1 MKNFSVALNAV
12 LVLAV
17 AFLYYKTFSGVKVS
31 KGSDAGTALSGIYY
45 INIDT
50 LNEKLDFLTVRQEEL
65 EKKEIDADVSLKQ
78 KGAELEREIMAYQS
92 QAQQGL
98 LTPKQMQSVEQRLAK
113 RQQSLMMERD
123 SITSSLLKE
132 SQEINK
138 ILSEKLKKQIGIF
151 SEANNCQLVLG
162 YTEGSNV
169 LFADESMNI
178 TKQILE
184 KMNSDKE

>member
-1 MKNFSVALNAV
+1 MKNISVALNVV
-12 LVLAV
+12 LIVAV
-17 AFLYYKTFSGVKVS
+17 AFLYYKTFSEG
-31 KGSDAGTALSGIYY
+31 KGSAAGQPGAELSGIYY

-50 LNEKLDFLTVRQEEL
+50 LNEKLDFLTIRQEEL
-65 EKKEIDADVSLKQ
+65 EKKEIDADVALKQ
-78 KGAELEREIMAYQS
+78 KGVELEKEIMAYQS

-113 RQQSLMMERD
+113 RQQALMNERD

-138 ILSEKLKKQIGIF
+138 VLSEKLKKQIGVF
-151 SEANNCQLVLG
+151 SETNNCQLVLG

-169 LFADESMNI
+169 LFANDNMDI
-178 TKQILE
+178 TRQILE
-184 KMNSDKE
+184 KMNADKE